1 MPAENRI
8 KQEETH
14 PEGVQEVPLNQV
26 IAAAG
31 LLEGRV
37 GLAEEVSLGI
47 AECTLKDQE

>member
-1 MPAENRI
+1 M
-8 KQEETH
+8 
-14 PEGVQEVPLNQV
+14 PLNQV